1 MKPAVIKTKKAHAYV
16 GGKLIFEEL
25 KALYPDTLKPMRR
38 TPRGDQSYRVETID
52 HVLKLAEASG
62 DLLN

>member
-16 GGKLIFEEL
+16 GGKLIFDQL